1 MAINCK
7 ENESLVVR
15 EEVGDKMAIVKAKPG
30 DTVDR
35 VIRKFTKK
43 VIDEGIIEEAKKR
56 EFYQKPSEIKKE
68 KLKELKK
75 RLRKRR

>member
-1 MAINCK
+1 MA
-7 ENESLVVR
+7 VV
-15 EEVGDKMAIVKAKPG
+15 KKKPG
-30 DTVDR
+30 DTADSM
-35 VIRKFTKK
+35 IRKFTKK
-43 VIDEGIIEEAKKR
+43 VFNEKIVEEAKKR